1 MVAADTDVIAGVE
14 LGAALTNDDAASV
27 DHGVTENLDAEAL
40 SLRVTT
46 VAGGTAAF
54 LVCHFL
60 CSLLKIVT

>member
-1 MVAADTDVIAGVE
+1 MVTADTDVVAGVE
-14 LGAALTNDDAASV
+14 LGAALAASSFVSV